1 MNEQMIGEVAG
12 EVWRYLD
19 RNGGRA
25 DLSSIRNNVRAKEG
39 VSADL
44 GTGWLARE
52 GKLHFSLEHGT
63 VQVVIR
69 R

>member
-1 MNEQMIGEVAG
+1 MNEHVIGEVAG
-12 EVWRYLD
+12 EVWRYLE
-19 RNGGRA
+19 RNGGHA
-25 DLSSIRNNVRAKEG
+25 DLNSIRTNVKVRDG

-52 GKLHFSLEHGT
+52 GK
-63 VQVVIR
+63 VQFVAERGGIQVGIR

>member
-12 EVWRYLD
+12 EVWRYLE

-25 DLSSIRNNVRAKEG
+25 ELGTLRNSIRQREG

-44 GTGWLARE
+44 GTGCLARE
-52 GKLHFSLEHGT
+52 GKVSFETERGSVHVAL
-63 VQVVIR
+63 R

>member
-1 MNEQMIGEVAG
+1 MNEQTIGEVAG

-25 DLSSIRNNVRAKEG
+25 DLNTLRNGVKGRDG
-39 VSADL
+39 VSPDL

-52 GKLHFSLEHGT
+52 GKVYFAFEHGS
-63 VQVVIR
+63 VQVGIR